1 MAVRIRLMK
10 KDCENIVRSCGYSV
24 KKIEDLINEIKFKSE
39 NAKSVLLSFI
49 GNARVAYKD
58 EIDLMGLRAAVKN
71 VAQIEDFSSSNDWD
85 VIRNVYYTYCNGD
98 FRVDSVAKSLLED
111 RVQELIRD
119 KDF

>member
-1 MAVRIRLMK
+1 MK

-24 KKIEDLINEIKFKSE
+24 KTFKDLVSEIKFKSE
-39 NAKSVLLSFI
+39 KAKSALLSYI
-49 GNARVAYKD
+49 GGAKIAYKE

-71 VAQIEDFSSSNDWD
+71 VALIEDFSSSNNWD
-85 VIRNVYYTYCNGD
+85 VIRNVYYTFCNGD
-98 FRVDSVAKSLLED
+98 FRIDSVAESLLQD